1 MDTFKSGDKNGYF
14 NQAKFEQ
21 QVASVKSTSKDKK
34 NIFESGEANSAND
47 NQFILLQL
55 SDGDQRIVNT
65 SQVAPTLAG
74 GSDKPDVNMLLDFD
88 GFKIGSNENIDK
100 DTKATLQLQIG
111 QEQKLGPLEKL
122 FYCVN
127 GGLDLFN
134 EIKGKKSDSKDFK
147 KSTDQSLGN
156 KPISLP
162 GGVGQI
168 SLKVVKHEEP
178 KWWQKV
184 FSFAKSDGAK
194 DLFSL
199 IGFPGITETA
209 VNCVSGMLDSL
220 FDKGTDVLF
229 QSQPVKLG
237 FTQTAKEELGGGLS
251 TNFVSCLNPGFWV
264 MARKSDYDLIVNSKP
279 IYYGGFGILAPDG
292 MSEIDALKDS
302 SNNPFSKITYAVIR
316 ARMKEVDLKQGLI
329 M

>member
-1 MDTFKSGDKNGYF
+1 MSIFKTENHNTYF
-14 NQAKFEQ
+14 NQAKWEQ
-21 QVASVKSTSKDKK
+21 SPLKETSEFNKGSISVLESTGLS
-34 NIFESGEANSAND
+34 ID

-55 SDGDQRIVNT
+55 SDGDQRVVNT
-65 SQVAPTLAG
+65 SQVTPKLIG
-74 GSDKPDVNMLLDFD
+74 SSDKPDINMLLDFD
-88 GFKIGSNENIDK
+88 GFKIGSNEDIDK
-100 DTKATLQLQIG
+100 NTKATLQLQVG
-111 QEQKLGPLEKL
+111 QEEKSGPLEKL

-134 EIKGKKSDSKDFK
+134 EITGKKADSKDFK
-147 KSTDQSLGN
+147 KTTDQALGN

-162 GGVGQI
+162 GGIGQI

-184 FSFAKSDGAK
+184 FSFAKSDPAK
-194 DLFSL
+194 ELFSL

-209 VNCVSGMLDSL
+209 VNCVSGMFDSL
-220 FDKGTDVLF
+220 FDKGTEVLF

-237 FTQTAKEELGGGLS
+237 FTQSAKEELGGGLS
-251 TNFVSCLNPGFWV
+251 TNFVSCLNPGFWI
-264 MARKSDYDLIVNSKP
+264 MARKSDYDTIINSKP
-279 IYYGGFGILAPDG
+279 IYFGGYGILAPEG

-302 SNNPFSKITYAVIR
+302 GNNPFSKITYAVIR

-329 M
+329 A